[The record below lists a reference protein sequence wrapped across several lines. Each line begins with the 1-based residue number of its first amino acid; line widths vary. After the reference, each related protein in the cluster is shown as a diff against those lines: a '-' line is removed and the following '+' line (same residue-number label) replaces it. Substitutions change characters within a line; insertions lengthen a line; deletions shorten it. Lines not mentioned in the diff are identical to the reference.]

1 MTKNPIRIVLG
12 VLFGLWALGS
22 FAILSP
28 ITWVIGIGWGFL
40 SCRMLTHRW
49 PLALFRERR

>member
-28 ITWVIGIGWGFL
+28 ISWAIGIGWGFL

>member
-28 ITWVIGIGWGFL
+28 ISWAIGVGWGCL

-49 PLALFRERR
+49 PLTLLRERR

>member
-1 MTKNPIRIVLG
+1 MTNNPIRIVLG

-22 FAILSP
+22 FAILSA
-28 ITWVIGIGWGFL
+28 ITWAIGIGWGCL